1 MLSRAKGEKI
11 YGGQK
16 KLPTRAR
23 ELAMAPRRGAG
34 EGARA
39 RGCEPCAHAPGLG
52 AGGRR
57 VPRGARARTARSLL
71 PAPVRTFRPSR
82 GARPT
87 FRQRARAWGVHEREE
102 PGGMRRSRMGAG
114 KGGTRPRPPGAGGT
128 LGAFRTGSR
137 QWHGRA
143 RGGAASGPG
152 WAGGF
157 GPAVAQAGGAGAGSG
172 TSGGRPGAQARPQ
185 ETAGRGAPCAAWH
198 IPAVRLHPPP
208 HIPGDKKSFAPA
220 KVARVNIKKAAL
232 PEKRECPSRTRE
244 RPCSP

>member
-1 MLSRAKGEKI
+1 MLSRAKGGKI

-23 ELAMAPRRGAG
+23 ELVMAPRRGAG

-39 RGCEPCAHAPGLG
+39 RGCEPCALAPGLG

-114 KGGTRPRPPGAGGT
+114 KGGTRPRPPAPGGT

-143 RGGAASGPG
+143 RGGRRPARGGRADSGQR
-152 WAGGF
+152 WRRRA
-157 GPAVAQAGGAGAGSG
+157 AQA
-172 TSGGRPGAQARPQ
+172 PGAA
-185 ETAGRGAPCAAWH
+185 H
-198 IPAVRLHPPP
+198 PA
-208 HIPGDKKSFAPA
+208 
-220 KVARVNIKKAAL
+220 AAL
-232 PEKRECPSRTRE
+232 GRRPARRRLRGETRRAPRGISLQCDCIPHLTFRETK
-244 RPCSP
+244 SPLPLQKLPV

>member
-1 MLSRAKGEKI
+1 MAG
-11 YGGQK
+11 K
-16 KLPTRAR
+16 KSCRRAR
-23 ELAMAPRRGAG
+23 GSSRWRR

-39 RGCEPCAHAPGLG
+39 RGRERADANRALSRLAWVQGVGECHAGRGREPRDPCSRRQRGLS
-52 AGGRR
+52 
-57 VPRGARARTARSLL
+57 VPRVAPARLSGNGRGHGASTSGRSQGACGGPAWGRAREG
-71 PAPVRTFRPSR
+71 R
-82 GARPT
+82 G
-87 FRQRARAWGVHEREE
+87 
-102 PGGMRRSRMGAG
+102 PG
-114 KGGTRPRPPGAGGT
+114 PRPPGAHSGRSGPAPGNGTGGR
-128 LGAFRTGSR
+128 G
-137 QWHGRA
+137 
-143 RGGAASGPG
+143 GGAASGPG

-185 ETAGRGAPCAAWH
+185 ETAGRDAPCAAWH